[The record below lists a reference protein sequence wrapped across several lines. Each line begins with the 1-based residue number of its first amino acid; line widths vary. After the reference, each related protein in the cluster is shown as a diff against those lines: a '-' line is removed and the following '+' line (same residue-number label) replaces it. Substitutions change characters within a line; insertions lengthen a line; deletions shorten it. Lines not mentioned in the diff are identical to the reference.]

1 MYGKTF
7 PAIPTCEIPVP
18 VLDAAD
24 RMDGAAVSLPRILA
38 QRAGVKRA
46 ERRVAAIAAAFAL
59 VAAFELALLVR
70 LHPPGPLVV
79 YETRSCTPLTERA
92 R

>member
-1 MYGKTF
+1 MDRKTF

-24 RMDGAAVSLPRILA
+24 RMDGAAIPLPRVLA
-38 QRAGVKRA
+38 QRAGVERA
-46 ERRVAAIAAAFAL
+46 ERRVAAITALFAL
-59 VAAFELALLVR
+59 VAAFELALLAR
-70 LHPPGPLVV
+70 LLAPGPLVV
-79 YETRSCTPLTERA
+79 YEPRTCTPLTERA